1 MRTLCWLLWVL
12 SAGLCVQS
20 SAQNFNVRH
29 DMFNEGGFE
38 FGWGVEVVPAGDA
51 MIFFGG
57 TYIEDGLQYGSA
69 LSTVS
74 ISSQGEFGEG
84 FRLHIPSHNTY
95 TGWSNCSA
103 PRTEGGYIVGSST
116 SVPGDTSRA
125 ALFWFNANGIV
136 TNYRELDLPGQE
148 WIGRQ
153 AKQTPDAGYV
163 LCGETSTT
171 GVLDAFLL
179 KTDPDGEL
187 EWVRTFGS
195 ENFREGFATVEVL
208 EDGGFWLGG
217 GKQSSQNNY
226 DPWVV
231 RTDETG
237 TILWQNTYGTL
248 GSDPTNAHLT
258 LGSTGNGLIA
268 TCWNVAPNDISR
280 IALLALDPD
289 GSVQWQRL
297 YGPQRNTALFVVQEV
312 TPALDLI
319 TCGFAYIGSQPK
331 GILLRTTATGDSL
344 WMREYDYYDAEVTNG
359 KGAFYDV
366 QPTPDGG
373 FIAVGVAL
381 GVPGQYTQDVWVVKT
396 DSMGCIEPGCHV
408 ITGVETQITNL
419 KNVLRVW
426 PNPVAA
432 GSAMQVCV
440 ELPEGF
446 AVQGQLR
453 LTITDALGR
462 LVQEQNIPST
472 SGTIPLSLGE
482 GLGVRGIYHLHLSEA
497 QRWISGVSFVV
508 E

>member
-1 MRTLCWLLWVL
+1 MNARICIL
-12 SAGLCVQS
+12 GLVSVGLQMQTH
-20 SAQNFNVRH
+20 AQTFNTRY
-29 DMFNEGGFE
+29 DAWERAD
-38 FGWGVEVVPAGDA
+38 FGWAIERLTDTTFVV
-51 MIFFGG
+51 FSN
-57 TYIEDGLQYGSA
+57 SA
-69 LSTVS
+69 YADSLFYSSVLTS
-74 ISSQGEFGEG
+74 IRIGPSGEYLDTN
-84 FRLHIPSHNTY
+84 RLHIEGRASYAGWANASGPMTTGSGIIGGSTY
-95 TGWSNCSA
+95 A
-103 PRTEGGYIVGSST
+103 D
-116 SVPGDTSRA
+116 GDTNRA
-125 ALFWFNANGIV
+125 SL
-136 TNYRELDLPGQE
+136 YRYDHTGAVVQLWELDLPGRS

-153 AKQTPDAGYV
+153 AKQTPDGGYV

-208 EDGGFWLGG
+208 DDGGFWLGG
-217 GKQSSQNNY
+217 GKQTSQNNY
-226 DPWVV
+226 DPWVL

-237 TILWQNTYGTL
+237 TMLWQNTYGTL

-258 LGSTGNGLIA
+258 LGTTGNGLIS

-312 TPALDLI
+312 TPDLDLI
-319 TCGFAYIGSQPK
+319 ACGFAYVGSQPR
-331 GILLRTTATGDSL
+331 GLLLRTTATGDSL

-381 GVPGQYTQDVWVVKT
+381 AVAGQYTQDVWVVKT
-396 DSMGCIEPGCHV
+396 DSMGCIEPGCHL
-408 ITGVETQITNL
+408 ITGMESQITNL
-419 KNVLRVW
+419 KDALRVW
-426 PNPVAA
+426 PNPVARGGA
-432 GSAMQVCV
+432 VQVSV
-440 ELPEGF
+440 ELPSNF
-446 AVQGQLR
+446 VVQGQLR
-453 LTITDALGR
+453 LTVTDALGR
-462 LVQEQNIPST
+462 LVQEQVVAQ
-472 SGTIPLSLGE
+472 GTTNLNFGNAQLTT
-482 GLGVRGIYHLHLSEA
+482 GLYHLHLSDET
-497 QRWISGVSFVV
+497 RWISGGKLLV

>member
-1 MRTLCWLLWVL
+1 MRVL
-12 SAGLCVQS
+12 GVAVLVMSMGLHLQTH
-20 SAQNFNVRH
+20 AQNFNERH

-95 TGWSNCSA
+95 TGWANCSA

-153 AKQTPDAGYV
+153 AKQTPDGGYI
-163 LCGETSTT
+163 LCGNTSTV
-171 GVLDAFLL
+171 GIVDAFLV
-179 KTDPDGEL
+179 KTDSAGEV
-187 EWVRTFGS
+187 EWVRTYGS
-195 ENFREGFATVEVL
+195 DDRYEFFTSVDLAPW
-208 EDGGFWLGG
+208 GGYYVGG
-217 GKQSSQNNY
+217 TRQVASGNY
-226 DPWVV
+226 DPWIL
-231 RTDETG
+231 RMDEEGNIIGQGDHG
-237 TILWQNTYGTL
+237 TPQNDYQ
-248 GSDPTNAHLT
+248 SAHLT
-258 LGSTGNGLIA
+258 TAADGHVLMACALNMGSTQNTQRIGLLKMDQEG
-268 TCWNVAPNDISR
+268 V
-280 IALLALDPD
+280 
-289 GSVQWQRL
+289 VQWQRL
-297 YGPQRNTALFVVQEV
+297 YGAVRNTALFVVQEIA
-312 TPALDLI
+312 PSYDLI

-344 WMREYDYYDAEVTNG
+344 WMREYDYFDAEVTNG

-381 GVPGQYTQDVWVVKT
+381 AVAGQYTQDVWVVKT
-396 DSMGCIEPGCHV
+396 DSMGCIEPGCHL
-408 ITGVETQITNL
+408 ITGMESQITNL
-419 KNVLRVW
+419 KDALRVW
-426 PNPVAA
+426 PNPVAQGGA
-432 GSAMQVCV
+432 VQVSV
-440 ELPEGF
+440 ELPSNF
-446 AVQGQLR
+446 VVQGQLR
-453 LTITDALGR
+453 LTVTDALGR
-462 LVQEQNIPST
+462 LVQEQDVAQ
-472 SGTIPLSLGE
+472 GTTTLNFINTQLTT
-482 GLGVRGIYHLHLSEA
+482 GLYHLHLSDDR
-497 QRWISGVSFVV
+497 RWISGGKLLV

>member
-1 MRTLCWLLWVL
+1 MRILGVAVL
-12 SAGLCVQS
+12 VMSMGLYLQTH
-20 SAQNFNVRH
+20 AQNFNERH

-38 FGWGVEVVPAGDA
+38 FGWGVEVVTAGDA

-84 FRLHIPSHNTY
+84 FRLHIPSHDTY
-95 TGWSNCSA
+95 TGWANCSA

-136 TNYRELDLPGQE
+136 TDYRELDLPGQE

-153 AKQTPDAGYV
+153 AKQTPDGGYV

-195 ENFREGFATVEVL
+195 ENFREGFATVEAL

-258 LGSTGNGLIA
+258 LGTTGNGLIA

-280 IALLALDPD
+280 IAVLALDPD

-312 TPALDLI
+312 SPDLDLI
-319 TCGFAYIGSQPK
+319 ACGYAYLGSQLK

-381 GVPGQYTQDVWVVKT
+381 AVAGQYTQDVWVVKT
-396 DSMGCIEPGCHV
+396 DSMGCIEPGCHL
-408 ITGVETQITNL
+408 ITGVESQITNL
-419 KNVLRVW
+419 KEALRVW
-426 PNPVAA
+426 PNPVARGGA
-432 GSAMQVCV
+432 VQVSV
-440 ELPEGF
+440 ELPASFKPLG
-446 AVQGQLR
+446 ALR
-453 LTITDALGR
+453 LSVVSSDGR
-462 LVQEQNIPST
+462 LMHEQSLPDHSST
-472 SGTIPLSLGE
+472 YHLNANLSA
-482 GLGVRGIYHLHLSEA
+482 GIYHIHLSDA
-497 QRWISGVSFVV
+497 SRWISGAELVV
-508 E
+508 H